1 MNRRAPDRRED
12 DPEHHAVNHRLET
25 QLLELRAVQIRADE
39 EERHDHHVLRE
50 LLEEVSR
57 FDRPRNPGHQR
68 RRDQE
73 AGDEPRNLEPDLP
86 LPENAPVKDGKY
98 IPITAEDLEIALDMA
113 DMGEITQKIFAAI
126 GSGNKKEIHA
136 KEKETGKKNGKEA
149 M

>member
-1 MNRRAPDRRED
+1 MDRTVYIEIAGKQYPMRFSVGASIAITKKFGSLQNMANNLKRGD
-12 DPEHHAVNHRLET
+12 DVDEGKAFET
-25 QLLELRAVQIRADE
+25 IIWMAEVLIRQGCAYKNQ
-39 EERHDHHVLRE
+39 
-50 LLEEVSR
+50 
-57 FDRPRNPGHQR
+57 F
-68 RRDQE
+68 
-73 AGDEPRNLEPDLP
+73 EPDLP

>member
-1 MNRRAPDRRED
+1 MDRTVYIEIAGKQYPMRFSVGASIAITKKYGSLQNMANNLKRGD
-12 DPEHHAVNHRLET
+12 DV
-25 QLLELRAVQIRADE
+25 DE
-39 EERHDHHVLRE
+39 EKAFETIIWMAETLIRQ
-50 LLEEVSR
+50 
-57 FDRPRNPGHQR
+57 GC
-68 RRDQE
+68 
-73 AGDEPRNLEPDLP
+73 AYKNLFEPDLP

-126 GSGNKKEIHA
+126 GSGNKKEIYA

>member
-1 MNRRAPDRRED
+1 MDRTVYIEIAGKQYPMRFSVGASIAITKKYGSLQNMANNLKRGD
-12 DPEHHAVNHRLET
+12 DV
-25 QLLELRAVQIRADE
+25 DE
-39 EERHDHHVLRE
+39 EKAFETIIWMAEVLIRQ
-50 LLEEVSR
+50 
-57 FDRPRNPGHQR
+57 GC
-68 RRDQE
+68 
-73 AGDEPRNLEPDLP
+73 AYKNLFESDLP
-86 LPENAPVKDGKY
+86 IPENAPVKDGKY

>member
-1 MNRRAPDRRED
+1 MDRTVYIEIAGKQYPMRFSVGASIAITKKYGSLQNMANNLKRGD
-12 DPEHHAVNHRLET
+12 DV
-25 QLLELRAVQIRADE
+25 DE
-39 EERHDHHVLRE
+39 EKA
-50 LLEEVSR
+50 
-57 FDRPRNPGHQR
+57 F
-68 RRDQE
+68 
-73 AGDEPRNLEPDLP
+73 EPIIWMAETLIRQGCAYKNLFEPDLP

>member
-1 MNRRAPDRRED
+1 MDRTVYIEIAGKQYPMRFSVGASIAITKKFGSLQKMANNLKRGD
-12 DPEHHAVNHRLET
+12 DV
-25 QLLELRAVQIRADE
+25 DE
-39 EERHDHHVLRE
+39 EKAFETIIWMAEVLIRQ
-50 LLEEVSR
+50 
-57 FDRPRNPGHQR
+57 GC
-68 RRDQE
+68 
-73 AGDEPRNLEPDLP
+73 AYKNLFEPDLP

>member
-1 MNRRAPDRRED
+1 MDRTVYIEIAGKQYPMRFSVGASIAITKKFGSLQNMANNLKRGD
-12 DPEHHAVNHRLET
+12 DVDEGKAFET
-25 QLLELRAVQIRADE
+25 IIWMAEVLIRQGCAYK
-39 EERHDHHVLRE
+39 
-50 LLEEVSR
+50 
-57 FDRPRNPGHQR
+57 
-68 RRDQE
+68 
-73 AGDEPRNLEPDLP
+73 NLFEPDLP

>member
-1 MNRRAPDRRED
+1 MDRTVYIEIAGKQYPMRFSVGASIAITKKYGSLQNMANNLKRGD
-12 DPEHHAVNHRLET
+12 DV
-25 QLLELRAVQIRADE
+25 DE
-39 EERHDHHVLRE
+39 EKAFETIIWMAEVLIRQ
-50 LLEEVSR
+50 
-57 FDRPRNPGHQR
+57 GC
-68 RRDQE
+68 
-73 AGDEPRNLEPDLP
+73 AYKNLFESDLP

>member
-1 MNRRAPDRRED
+1 MDRTVYIEIAGKQYPMRISVGASIAITKKYGSLQNMANNLKRGD
-12 DPEHHAVNHRLET
+12 DV
-25 QLLELRAVQIRADE
+25 DE
-39 EERHDHHVLRE
+39 EKAFETIIWMAEVLIRQ
-50 LLEEVSR
+50 
-57 FDRPRNPGHQR
+57 GC
-68 RRDQE
+68 
-73 AGDEPRNLEPDLP
+73 AYKNLFEPDLP